1 MCTKAREP
9 GGERPPR
16 DPCGAG
22 GGSSSPSL
30 LALQAQ
36 AAGKECHVFLFPINF
51 PHQQPSAF
59 LRPGVR
65 TATGEGWRER
75 QGWLGLGLKGDPREP
90 HPGTPPARPR
100 GPLGRKL
107 AKGGRAQACHSW
119 ASLLLP
125 PLPAPPPK
133 KIGSSSQETL
143 TLQRPRPLS
152 SCPRCD
158 AHRGWPS
165 PHLLHSGHLPP
176 GLQRSRVTQEGG
188 EVSGSFPASS
198 SSPSPAA
205 GQNPPPFLGTRMACL
220 ALGSCRAHGI

>member
-152 SCPRCD
+152 SCPR
-158 AHRGWPS
+158 
-165 PHLLHSGHLPP
+165 PP
-176 GLQRSRVTQEGG
+176 GIIIAYDACRLRKGALWLRGGAGGGVPLRVVPQ
-188 EVSGSFPASS
+188 
-198 SSPSPAA
+198 
-205 GQNPPPFLGTRMACL
+205 LC
-220 ALGSCRAHGI
+220 